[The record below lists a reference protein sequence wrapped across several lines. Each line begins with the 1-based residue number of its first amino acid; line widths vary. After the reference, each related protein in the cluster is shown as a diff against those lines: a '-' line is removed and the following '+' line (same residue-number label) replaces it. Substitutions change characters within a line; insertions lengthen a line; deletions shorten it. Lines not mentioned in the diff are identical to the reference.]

1 MKLLIVD
8 DELDLQEILK
18 FNLEIEGYEVDTAS
32 SAEEALKMDLSSYD
46 LFMLDVMMDGM
57 SGFQMA
63 MRLKAMPEVVD
74 TPIIFITALD
84 GENEKVRG
92 LNIGAD
98 DYITKPLGMQ
108 EVKARVKA
116 VLRRTA
122 KQKQMEM
129 KEREEVQS
137 KAPRQLL
144 FDSLCLN
151 TASKVVTMDD
161 EVLPLTKLEFSLL
174 MLFLENPGRLFS
186 REELLTKCWPEEAYV
201 LDRTVDVSITR
212 LRKKIGNYGQHIK
225 TRIGYGYVFE

>member
-1 MKLLIVD
+1 MKLLVVD
-8 DELDLQEILK
+8 DEQDLQEILK
-18 FNLEIEGYEVDTAS
+18 YNLEIEGYEVDTAS
-32 SAEEALKMDLSSYD
+32 SAEEALDKDLSSYD
-46 LFMLDVMMDGM
+46 LFLLDVMMDGM

-63 MRLKAMPEVVD
+63 MRLKAMPEVAD

-84 GENEKVRG
+84 SENEKVRG

-98 DYITKPLGMQ
+98 DYVTKPLGMQ

-116 VLRRTA
+116 VLRRTV
-122 KQKQMEM
+122 KQKQQVM
-129 KEREEVQS
+129 KEEE
-137 KAPRQLL
+137 KADDAPRLL
-144 FDSLCLN
+144 VFETLSLN

-186 REELLTKCWPEEAYV
+186 REELLTRCWPEEVYV
-201 LDRTVDVSITR
+201 LGRTVDVSINR
-212 LRKKIGNYGQHIK
+212 LRKKIGGYGQHIK

>member
-1 MKLLIVD
+1 MKLLVVD
-8 DELDLQEILK
+8 DEQDLQEILK
-18 FNLEIEGYEVDTAS
+18 YNLEIEGYEVDTAS
-32 SAEEALKMDLSSYD
+32 SAEEALDKDLSSYD
-46 LFMLDVMMDGM
+46 LFLLDVMMDGM

-63 MRLKAMPEVVD
+63 MRLKAMPEVAD

-84 GENEKVRG
+84 SENEKVRG

-116 VLRRTA
+116 VLRRTV
-122 KQKQMEM
+122 KQKQQMM
-129 KEREEVQS
+129 KEEE
-137 KAPRQLL
+137 KAGDAPRLL
-144 FDSLCLN
+144 VFETLSLN

-186 REELLTKCWPEEAYV
+186 REELLTRCWPEEVYV
-201 LDRTVDVSITR
+201 LGRTVDVSINR
-212 LRKKIGNYGQHIK
+212 LRKKIGGYGQHIK

>member
-1 MKLLIVD
+1 MKLLVVD
-8 DELDLQEILK
+8 DERDLQEILK
-18 FNLEIEGYEVDTAS
+18 YNLEIEGYEVDTAS
-32 SAEEALKMDLSSYD
+32 SAEEALDKDLSSYD
-46 LFMLDVMMDGM
+46 LFLLDVMMDGM

-63 MRLKAMPEVVD
+63 MRLKAMPEVAD

-84 GENEKVRG
+84 SENEKVRG

-116 VLRRTA
+116 VLRRTV
-122 KQKQMEM
+122 KQKQQMI
-129 KEREEVQS
+129 KEEE
-137 KAPRQLL
+137 KADDAPRLL
-144 FDSLCLN
+144 VFETLSLN

-174 MLFLENPGRLFS
+174 MLFLDNPGRLFS
-186 REELLTKCWPEEAYV
+186 REELLTRCWPEEVYV
-201 LDRTVDVSITR
+201 LGRTVDVSINR
-212 LRKKIGNYGQHIK
+212 LRKKIGGYGQHIK

>member
-1 MKLLIVD
+1 MKLLVVD
-8 DELDLQEILK
+8 DEQDLQEILK
-18 FNLEIEGYEVDTAS
+18 YNLEIEGYEVDTAS
-32 SAEEALKMDLSSYD
+32 SAEEALDKDLSSYD
-46 LFMLDVMMDGM
+46 LFLLDVMMDGM

-63 MRLKAMPEVVD
+63 MRLKAMPEVAD

-84 GENEKVRG
+84 SENEKVRG

-116 VLRRTA
+116 VLRRTV
-122 KQKQMEM
+122 KQKQQMM
-129 KEREEVQS
+129 KEEE
-137 KAPRQLL
+137 KADDAPRLL
-144 FDSLCLN
+144 VFETLSLN

-174 MLFLENPGRLFS
+174 MLFLETPGRLFS
-186 REELLTKCWPEEAYV
+186 REELLTRCWPEEVYV
-201 LDRTVDVSITR
+201 LGRTVDVSINR
-212 LRKKIGNYGQHIK
+212 LRKKIGGYGQHIK

>member
-1 MKLLIVD
+1 MKLLVVD
-8 DELDLQEILK
+8 DEQDLQEILK
-18 FNLEIEGYEVDTAS
+18 YNLEIEGYEVDTAS
-32 SAEEALKMDLSSYD
+32 SAEEALDKDLTSYD
-46 LFMLDVMMDGM
+46 LFLLDVMMDGM

-63 MRLKAMPEVVD
+63 MRLKAMPEVAD

-84 GENEKVRG
+84 SENEKVRG

-116 VLRRTA
+116 VLRRTV
-122 KQKQMEM
+122 KQKQQMI
-129 KEREEVQS
+129 KEED
-137 KAPRQLL
+137 KADDAPRLL
-144 FDSLCLN
+144 VFETLSLN

-186 REELLTKCWPEEAYV
+186 REELLTRCWPEEVYV
-201 LDRTVDVSITR
+201 LGRTVDVSINR
-212 LRKKIGNYGQHIK
+212 LRKKIGGYGQHIK

>member
-1 MKLLIVD
+1 MKLLVVD
-8 DELDLQEILK
+8 DEQDLQEILK
-18 FNLEIEGYEVDTAS
+18 YNLEIEGYEVDTAS
-32 SAEEALKMDLSSYD
+32 SAEEALDKDLSSYD
-46 LFMLDVMMDGM
+46 LFLLDVMMDGM

-63 MRLKAMPEVVD
+63 MRLKAMPEVAD

-84 GENEKVRG
+84 SENEKVRG

-116 VLRRTA
+116 VLRRTV
-122 KQKQMEM
+122 KQKQQII
-129 KEREEVQS
+129 KEEE
-137 KAPRQLL
+137 KADDAPRLL
-144 FDSLCLN
+144 VFETLSLN

-186 REELLTKCWPEEAYV
+186 REELLTRCWPEEVYV
-201 LDRTVDVSITR
+201 LGRTVDVSINR
-212 LRKKIGNYGQHIK
+212 LRKKIGGYGQHIK

>member
-1 MKLLIVD
+1 MKLLVVD
-8 DELDLQEILK
+8 DEQDLQEILK
-18 FNLEIEGYEVDTAS
+18 YNLEIEGYEVDTAS
-32 SAEEALKMDLSSYD
+32 SAEEALDKDLSSYD
-46 LFMLDVMMDGM
+46 LFLLDVMMDGM

-63 MRLKAMPEVVD
+63 MRLKAMPEVAD

-84 GENEKVRG
+84 SENEKVRG

-116 VLRRTA
+116 VLRRTV
-122 KQKQMEM
+122 KQKQQIM
-129 KEREEVQS
+129 KEEE
-137 KAPRQLL
+137 KADDAPRLL
-144 FDSLCLN
+144 VFETLSLN

-186 REELLTKCWPEEAYV
+186 REELLTRCWPEEVYV
-201 LDRTVDVSITR
+201 LGRTVDVSINR
-212 LRKKIGNYGQHIK
+212 LRKKIGGYGQHIK

>member
-1 MKLLIVD
+1 MKLLVVD
-8 DELDLQEILK
+8 DEQDLQEILK
-18 FNLEIEGYEVDTAS
+18 YNLEIEGYEVDTAS
-32 SAEEALKMDLSSYD
+32 SAEEALDKDLSSYD
-46 LFMLDVMMDGM
+46 LFLLDVMMDGM

-63 MRLKAMPEVVD
+63 MRLKAMPEVAD

-84 GENEKVRG
+84 SENEKVRG

-116 VLRRTA
+116 VLRRTV
-122 KQKQMEM
+122 KQKQQMM
-129 KEREEVQS
+129 KEEE
-137 KAPRQLL
+137 KADDAPRLL
-144 FDSLCLN
+144 VFETLSLN

-186 REELLTKCWPEEAYV
+186 REELLTRCWPEEVYV
-201 LDRTVDVSITR
+201 LGRTVDVSINR
-212 LRKKIGNYGQHIK
+212 LRKKIGGYGPHIK

>member
-1 MKLLIVD
+1 MKLLVVD
-8 DELDLQEILK
+8 DEQDLQEILK
-18 FNLEIEGYEVDTAS
+18 YNLEIEGYEVDTAS
-32 SAEEALKMDLSSYD
+32 SAEEALDKDLSSYD
-46 LFMLDVMMDGM
+46 LFLLDVMMDGM

-63 MRLKAMPEVVD
+63 MRLKAMPEVAD

-84 GENEKVRG
+84 SENEKVRG

-116 VLRRTA
+116 VLRRTV
-122 KQKQMEM
+122 KQKQQMM
-129 KEREEVQS
+129 KEEE
-137 KAPRQLL
+137 KADDAPRLL
-144 FDSLCLN
+144 VFETLSLN

-186 REELLTKCWPEEAYV
+186 REELLTRCRPEEVYV
-201 LDRTVDVSITR
+201 LGRTVDVSINR
-212 LRKKIGNYGQHIK
+212 LRKKIGGYGPHIK

>member
-1 MKLLIVD
+1 MKLLVVD
-8 DELDLQEILK
+8 DEQDLQEILK
-18 FNLEIEGYEVDTAS
+18 YNLEIEGYEVDTAS
-32 SAEEALKMDLSSYD
+32 SAEEALDKDLSSYD
-46 LFMLDVMMDGM
+46 LFLLDVMMDGM

-63 MRLKAMPEVVD
+63 MRLKAMPEVAD

-84 GENEKVRG
+84 SENEKVRG

-116 VLRRTA
+116 VLRRTV
-122 KQKQMEM
+122 KQKQQTM
-129 KEREEVQS
+129 KEEE
-137 KAPRQLL
+137 KADDAPRLL
-144 FDSLCLN
+144 VFETLSLN

-174 MLFLENPGRLFS
+174 MLFLENPGRVFS
-186 REELLTKCWPEEAYV
+186 REELLTRCWPEEVYV
-201 LDRTVDVSITR
+201 LGRTVDVSINR
-212 LRKKIGNYGQHIK
+212 LRKKIGGYGQHIK

>member
-1 MKLLIVD
+1 MKLLVVD
-8 DELDLQEILK
+8 DEQDLQEILK
-18 FNLEIEGYEVDTAS
+18 YNLEIEGYEVDTAS
-32 SAEEALKMDLSSYD
+32 SAEEALDKDLSSYD
-46 LFMLDVMMDGM
+46 LFLLDVMMDGM

-63 MRLKAMPEVVD
+63 MRLKAMPEVAD

-84 GENEKVRG
+84 SENEKVRG

-116 VLRRTA
+116 VLRRTV
-122 KQKQMEM
+122 KQMQQMM
-129 KEREEVQS
+129 KEE
-137 KAPRQLL
+137 KADDAPRLL
-144 FDSLCLN
+144 VFETLSLN

-186 REELLTKCWPEEAYV
+186 REELLTRCWPEEVYV
-201 LDRTVDVSITR
+201 LGRTVDVSINR
-212 LRKKIGNYGQHIK
+212 LRKKIGGYGQHIK

>member
-1 MKLLIVD
+1 MKLLVVD
-8 DELDLQEILK
+8 DEQDLQEILK
-18 FNLEIEGYEVDTAS
+18 YNLEIEGYEVDTAS
-32 SAEEALKMDLSSYD
+32 SAEEALDRDLSSYD
-46 LFMLDVMMDGM
+46 LFLLDVMMDGM

-63 MRLKAMPEVVD
+63 MRLKAMPEVAD

-84 GENEKVRG
+84 SENEKVRG

-116 VLRRTA
+116 VLRRTV
-122 KQKQMEM
+122 KQKQQMM
-129 KEREEVQS
+129 KEEE
-137 KAPRQLL
+137 KADDAPRLL
-144 FDSLCLN
+144 VFETLSLN

-186 REELLTKCWPEEAYV
+186 REELLTRCWPEEVYV
-201 LDRTVDVSITR
+201 LGRTVDVSINR
-212 LRKKIGNYGQHIK
+212 LRKKIGGYGQHIK

>member
-1 MKLLIVD
+1 MKLLVVD
-8 DELDLQEILK
+8 DEQDLQEILK
-18 FNLEIEGYEVDTAS
+18 YNLEIEGYEVDTAS
-32 SAEEALKMDLSSYD
+32 SAEEALDKDLSSYD
-46 LFMLDVMMDGM
+46 LFLLDVMMDGM

-63 MRLKAMPEVVD
+63 MRLKAMPEVAD

-84 GENEKVRG
+84 SENEKVRG

-116 VLRRTA
+116 VLRRTV
-122 KQKQMEM
+122 KQKQQTM
-129 KEREEVQS
+129 KEEE
-137 KAPRQLL
+137 KADDAPRLL
-144 FDSLCLN
+144 VFETLSLN

-186 REELLTKCWPEEAYV
+186 REELLTRCWPEEVYV
-201 LDRTVDVSITR
+201 LGRTVDVSINR
-212 LRKKIGNYGQHIK
+212 LRKKIGGYGQHIK

>member
-1 MKLLIVD
+1 MKLLVVD
-8 DELDLQEILK
+8 DEQDLQEILK
-18 FNLEIEGYEVDTAS
+18 YNLEIEGYEVDTAS
-32 SAEEALKMDLSSYD
+32 SAEEALGKDLSSYD
-46 LFMLDVMMDGM
+46 LFLLDVMMDGM

-63 MRLKAMPEVVD
+63 MRLKAMPEVAD

-84 GENEKVRG
+84 SENEKVRG

-116 VLRRTA
+116 VLRRTV
-122 KQKQMEM
+122 KQKQQM
-129 KEREEVQS
+129 KEEE
-137 KAPRQLL
+137 KADDAPRLL
-144 FDSLCLN
+144 VFETLSLN

-186 REELLTKCWPEEAYV
+186 REELLTRCWPEEVYV
-201 LDRTVDVSITR
+201 LGRTVDVSINR
-212 LRKKIGNYGQHIK
+212 LRKKIGGYGQHIK

>member
-1 MKLLIVD
+1 MKLLVVD
-8 DELDLQEILK
+8 DEQDLQEILK
-18 FNLEIEGYEVDTAS
+18 YNLEIEGYEVDTAS
-32 SAEEALKMDLSSYD
+32 SAEEALDKDLSSYD
-46 LFMLDVMMDGM
+46 LFLLDVMMDGM

-63 MRLKAMPEVVD
+63 MRLKAMPEVAD

-84 GENEKVRG
+84 SENEKVRG

-116 VLRRTA
+116 VLRRTV
-122 KQKQMEM
+122 KQKQQMI
-129 KEREEVQS
+129 KEEE
-137 KAPRQLL
+137 KADDAPRLL
-144 FDSLCLN
+144 VFETLSLN

-186 REELLTKCWPEEAYV
+186 REELLTRCWPEEVYV
-201 LDRTVDVSITR
+201 LGRTVDVSINR
-212 LRKKIGNYGQHIK
+212 LRKKIGGYGQHIK

>member
-1 MKLLIVD
+1 MKLLVVD
-8 DELDLQEILK
+8 DEQDLQEILK
-18 FNLEIEGYEVDTAS
+18 YNLEIEGYEVDTAS
-32 SAEEALKMDLSSYD
+32 SAEEALDKDLSSYD
-46 LFMLDVMMDGM
+46 LFLLDVMMDGM

-63 MRLKAMPEVVD
+63 MRLKAMPEVAD

-84 GENEKVRG
+84 SENEKVRG

-116 VLRRTA
+116 VLRRTV
-122 KQKQMEM
+122 KQKQQMM
-129 KEREEVQS
+129 KEEE
-137 KAPRQLL
+137 KADDAPRLL
-144 FDSLCLN
+144 VFETLSLN

-174 MLFLENPGRLFS
+174 MLFLENPGRVFS
-186 REELLTKCWPEEAYV
+186 REELLTRCWPEEVYV
-201 LDRTVDVSITR
+201 LGRTVDVSINR
-212 LRKKIGNYGQHIK
+212 LRKKIGGYGQHIK

>member
-1 MKLLIVD
+1 MKLLVVD
-8 DELDLQEILK
+8 DEQDLQEILK
-18 FNLEIEGYEVDTAS
+18 YNLEIEGYEVDTAS
-32 SAEEALKMDLSSYD
+32 SAEEALDKDLSSYD
-46 LFMLDVMMDGM
+46 LFLLDVMMDGM

-63 MRLKAMPEVVD
+63 MRLKAMPEVAD

-84 GENEKVRG
+84 SENEKVRG

-116 VLRRTA
+116 VLRRTV
-122 KQKQMEM
+122 KQKQQMM
-129 KEREEVQS
+129 KEEE
-137 KAPRQLL
+137 KADDAPRLL
-144 FDSLCLN
+144 VFETLSLN

-174 MLFLENPGRLFS
+174 MLFLETPGRLFS
-186 REELLTKCWPEEAYV
+186 REELLTRCWPEEVYV
-201 LDRTVDVSITR
+201 LGRTVDVSINR
-212 LRKKIGNYGQHIK
+212 LRKKIGGYGPHIK

>member
-1 MKLLIVD
+1 MKLLVVD
-8 DELDLQEILK
+8 DEQDLQEILK
-18 FNLEIEGYEVDTAS
+18 YNLEIEGYEVDTAS
-32 SAEEALKMDLSSYD
+32 SAEEALDKDLSSYD
-46 LFMLDVMMDGM
+46 LFLLDVMMDGM

-63 MRLKAMPEVVD
+63 MRLKAMPEVAD

-116 VLRRTA
+116 VLRRTV
-122 KQKQMEM
+122 KQKQQMM
-129 KEREEVQS
+129 KEEE
-137 KAPRQLL
+137 KADDAPRLL
-144 FDSLCLN
+144 VFETLSLN

-186 REELLTKCWPEEAYV
+186 REELLTRCWPEEVYV
-201 LDRTVDVSITR
+201 LGRTVDVSINR
-212 LRKKIGNYGQHIK
+212 LRKKIGGYGQHIK

>member
-1 MKLLIVD
+1 MKLLVVD
-8 DELDLQEILK
+8 DEQDLQEILK
-18 FNLEIEGYEVDTAS
+18 YNLEIEGYEVDTAS
-32 SAEEALKMDLSSYD
+32 SAEEALDKDLSSYD
-46 LFMLDVMMDGM
+46 LFLLDVMMDGM

-63 MRLKAMPEVVD
+63 MRLKAMPEVAD

-84 GENEKVRG
+84 SENEKVRG

-116 VLRRTA
+116 VLRRTV
-122 KQKQMEM
+122 KQKQQVM
-129 KEREEVQS
+129 KEEE
-137 KAPRQLL
+137 KADDAPRLL
-144 FDSLCLN
+144 VFETLSLN

-174 MLFLENPGRLFS
+174 MLFLENPGRVFS
-186 REELLTKCWPEEAYV
+186 REELLTRCWPEEVYV
-201 LDRTVDVSITR
+201 LGRTVDVSINR
-212 LRKKIGNYGQHIK
+212 LRKKIGGYGQHIK

>member
-1 MKLLIVD
+1 MKLLVVD
-8 DELDLQEILK
+8 DEQDLQEILK
-18 FNLEIEGYEVDTAS
+18 YNLEIEGYEVDTAS
-32 SAEEALKMDLSSYD
+32 SAEEALDKDLSSYD
-46 LFMLDVMMDGM
+46 LFLLDVMMDGM

-63 MRLKAMPEVVD
+63 MRLKAMPEVAD

-84 GENEKVRG
+84 SENEKVRG

-116 VLRRTA
+116 VLRRTV
-122 KQKQMEM
+122 KQKQQMM
-129 KEREEVQS
+129 KEEE
-137 KAPRQLL
+137 KADDAPRLL
-144 FDSLCLN
+144 VFETLSLN

-186 REELLTKCWPEEAYV
+186 REELLTRCWPEEVYV
-201 LDRTVDVSITR
+201 LGRTVDVSINR
-212 LRKKIGNYGQHIK
+212 LRKKIGGYGQHIK

>member
-1 MKLLIVD
+1 MKLLVVD
-8 DELDLQEILK
+8 DEQDLQEILK
-18 FNLEIEGYEVDTAS
+18 YNLEIEGYEVDTAS
-32 SAEEALKMDLSSYD
+32 SAEEALDKDLSSYD
-46 LFMLDVMMDGM
+46 LFLLDVMMDGM

-63 MRLKAMPEVVD
+63 MRLKAMPEVAD

-84 GENEKVRG
+84 SENEKVRG

-116 VLRRTA
+116 VLRRTV
-122 KQKQMEM
+122 KQKQQMI
-129 KEREEVQS
+129 KEEE
-137 KAPRQLL
+137 KADDAPRLL
-144 FDSLCLN
+144 VFETLSLN

-174 MLFLENPGRLFS
+174 MLFLDNPGRLFS
-186 REELLTKCWPEEAYV
+186 REELLTRCWPEEVYV
-201 LDRTVDVSITR
+201 LGRTVDVSINR
-212 LRKKIGNYGQHIK
+212 LRKKIGGYGQHIK

>member
-1 MKLLIVD
+1 MKLLVVD
-8 DELDLQEILK
+8 DEQDLQEILK
-18 FNLEIEGYEVDTAS
+18 YNLEIEGYEVDTAS
-32 SAEEALKMDLSSYD
+32 SAEEALDKDLSSYD
-46 LFMLDVMMDGM
+46 LFLLDVMMDGM

-63 MRLKAMPEVVD
+63 MRLKAMPEVAD

-84 GENEKVRG
+84 SENEKVRG

-116 VLRRTA
+116 VLRRTV
-122 KQKQMEM
+122 KQKQQMM
-129 KEREEVQS
+129 KEEE
-137 KAPRQLL
+137 KADDAPRLL
-144 FDSLCLN
+144 VFETLSLN

-186 REELLTKCWPEEAYV
+186 REELLTRCWPEEVYV
-201 LDRTVDVSITR
+201 LGRTVDVSINR
-212 LRKKIGNYGQHIK
+212 LRKKIGGYGLHIK

>member
-1 MKLLIVD
+1 MKLLVVD
-8 DELDLQEILK
+8 DEQDLQEILK
-18 FNLEIEGYEVDTAS
+18 YNLEIEGYEVDTAS
-32 SAEEALKMDLSSYD
+32 SAEEALDKDLSSYD
-46 LFMLDVMMDGM
+46 LFLLDVMMDGM

-63 MRLKAMPEVVD
+63 MRLKAMPEVAD

-84 GENEKVRG
+84 SENEKVRG

-116 VLRRTA
+116 VLRRTV
-122 KQKQMEM
+122 KQRQQMM
-129 KEREEVQS
+129 KEEE
-137 KAPRQLL
+137 KADDAPRLL
-144 FDSLCLN
+144 VFETLSLN

-186 REELLTKCWPEEAYV
+186 REELLTRCWPEEVYV
-201 LDRTVDVSITR
+201 LGRTVDVSINR
-212 LRKKIGNYGQHIK
+212 LRKKIGGYGQHIK

>member
-1 MKLLIVD
+1 MKLLVVD
-8 DELDLQEILK
+8 DEQDLQEILK
-18 FNLEIEGYEVDTAS
+18 YNLEIEGYEVDTAS
-32 SAEEALKMDLSSYD
+32 SAEEALDKDLSSYG
-46 LFMLDVMMDGM
+46 LFLLDVMMDGM

-63 MRLKAMPEVVD
+63 MRLKAMPEVAD

-84 GENEKVRG
+84 SENEKVRG

-116 VLRRTA
+116 VLRRTV
-122 KQKQMEM
+122 KQKQQMM
-129 KEREEVQS
+129 KEEE
-137 KAPRQLL
+137 KADDAPRLL
-144 FDSLCLN
+144 VFETLSLN

-186 REELLTKCWPEEAYV
+186 REELLTRCWPEEVYV
-201 LDRTVDVSITR
+201 LGRTVDVSINR
-212 LRKKIGNYGQHIK
+212 LRKKIGGYGQHIK